1 MPDAIAIAKARA
13 IARAKAEQPEPPSMC
28 EQHGWREELAA
39 CLGVSPH
46 YMGGVDVRIQ
56 RGDFIHF
63 TQHWQFLNRDAM
75 VVQSFRKG
83 LWTGQ
88 AKLAAAM
95 VRAEQ
100 EQRWLFALK
109 AGKLGFTELE
119 CVYDAWVLLA
129 RAHSR
134 VHIFSR
140 DLTSSAT
147 LLSWVRFGLTH
158 LPPYFGVVLLGGQ
171 RGGDTG
177 RSLMMRVATE
187 AGGQGDEDIRQAYAY
202 AAGPN
207 VSIDQVATHAHV
219 DELSHMPFPERTW
232 GALSTTVAPGDEE
245 LGVPPGTLHIVSRGA
260 GDDVYSA
267 DLWHQSMIG
276 RWGHEEIARFVAEH
290 PDDEPPELYSLMPGV
305 VASSRLTPLFCPWW
319 DRPGRDRQWYE
330 EQRATMHVQALAYFA
345 PETPADALA
354 GELTAVYIPPD
365 RWASL
370 RDQYLVD
377 HPLMYVDADGLV
389 QVDQA
394 PIVLSLDAAVS
405 GDCFGVV
412 PVSRHPLD
420 PQRPAIRS
428 ARAWTPPASGQID
441 FEDVQRFIRW
451 LCEGGCMAGH
461 PLKWVT
467 NPPRPDYESTSCP
480 ACQDVRDGGRAIP
493 KHNVVQITYDPYQLA
508 EMIQQ
513 FEADHLAWCD
523 AFQQGTER
531 LEADGFMHKLALTGR
546 LAHDGDRDLA
556 EHVANAKAKLEADQE
571 SKMRIVK
578 RSERGKIDL
587 AVAASMGVWRIMALN
602 VA

>member
-13 IARAKAEQPEPPSMC
+13 IARARAEQPAPDSAC
-28 EQHGWREELAA
+28 EEHPDWHDEIAA
-39 CLGVSPH
+39 CLGR
-46 YMGGVDVRIQ
+46 GG
-56 RGDFIHF
+56 FLHF
-63 TQHWQFLNRDAM
+63 TRHWSFLNRDAM

-88 AKLAAAM
+88 QKLAAAM
-95 VRAEQ
+95 MRCEL

-140 DLTSSAT
+140 DLTSAEI
-147 LLSWVRFGLTH
+147 LLSWVRFGLLH
-158 LPPYFGVVLLGGQ
+158 LPSYFGVTLLAGQ

-187 AGGQGDEDIRQAYAY
+187 AGGGGTEDIRQAYAY

-207 VSIDQVATHAHV
+207 VSIDQVATHSHV
-219 DELSHMPFPERTW
+219 DELSHMAFPERTW
-232 GALSTTVAPGDEE
+232 GAVSTTVAPGDAE
-245 LGVPPGTLHIVSRGA
+245 LGAEPGTLHIVSRGA

-267 DLWHQSMIG
+267 DLWHQAMIG
-276 RWGHEEIARFVAEH
+276 RWGTKEIERFAAEH
-290 PDDEPPELYSLMPGV
+290 PDETPPELYSLMPGV
-305 VASSRLTPLFCPWW
+305 VASSKLTPLFCPWW

-330 EQRATMHVQALAYFA
+330 DQRATMHVQALAYFA
-345 PETPADALA
+345 PETPEDALA

-377 HPLMYVDADGLV
+377 HPLMHVDANGLV
-389 QVDQA
+389 VVDQDA
-394 PIVLSLDAAVS
+394 IVLSLDAAVS

-420 PQRPAIRS
+420 ITRPAIRA
-428 ARAWTPPASGQID
+428 ARVWTPPASGQID

-451 LCEGGCMAGH
+451 ICQGGCLAGH
-461 PLKWVT
+461 PLKWIE
-467 NPPRPDYESTSCP
+467 NPPRPDYASVSCP
-480 ACQDVRDGGRAIP
+480 ACAEVRAGGRPVP
-493 KHNVVQITYDPYQLA
+493 KHNVVQVCYDPYQLA

-556 EHVANAKAKLEADQE
+556 EHVSNAKAKLEADQE

-587 AVAASMGVWRIMALN
+587 AVAASMGVWRIMDLN
-602 VA
+602 LS